1 MKDVPPRNG
10 RTCEA
15 TSEGVPPTGKI
26 VPKWSDGCIQAEVE
40 GLAPKERRTTRSK
53 LEAAVG
59 GSSVDLHDVY
69 MYRYEDYEDN
79 EEI

>member
-1 MKDVPPRNG
+1 MTP
-10 RTCEA
+10 E
-15 TSEGVPPTGKI
+15 
-26 VPKWSDGCIQAEVE
+26 
-40 GLAPKERRTTRSK
+40 ERRTTRSK

-69 MYRYEDYEDN
+69 EDYDDDEDDEDN

>member
-1 MKDVPPRNG
+1 MKVP
-10 RTCEA
+10 
-15 TSEGVPPTGKI
+15 SSSPTGKI

-40 GLAPKERRTTRSK
+40 GLTPEERRTTRSK

-59 GSSVDLHDVY
+59 GSLVALHDVY
-69 MYRYEDYEDN
+69 MYEDYDDDEDDEDN